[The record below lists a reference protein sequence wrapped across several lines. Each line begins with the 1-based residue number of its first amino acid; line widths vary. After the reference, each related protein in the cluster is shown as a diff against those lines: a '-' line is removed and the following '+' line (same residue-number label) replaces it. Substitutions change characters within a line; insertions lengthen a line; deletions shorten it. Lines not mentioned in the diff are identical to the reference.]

1 VLHWRVTDFQPSSL
15 TAGFGSVWAADY
27 RWPVLVRIDPAT
39 RRGEIFASF
48 PASDAAAAGPD
59 WQPGPAAIAAGAGA
73 VWLALPDRRQVLRVA
88 PASRELLV
96 IDLPFG
102 AAEIAAGP
110 DGIFAVS
117 PPGDGRLAA
126 VSPAGQVTIA
136 PVGRSLQL
144 VAAAGRL
151 AWTVDDAAAAVIA
164 VDAGTLAPVA
174 TFPHLAGPGAL
185 VARGDLA
192 WYACTREIEIHGA
205 DGSTE
210 RAALWPGGPVID
222 LLRLDA
228 ATGEQATLGQLGGDI
243 AVLAG
248 DGLWVGGPIA
258 DPADESA
265 DDPADDPADEPG
277 DDAGAQDPVTSLRH
291 YDLAGALLSSL
302 SLPGQIDELAVCG
315 SQLWVS
321 GFRRSRQADVLTV
334 LDADGTLAGEADL
347 DGVDITPWYTPPEP
361 PVHYRPGEFAELAR
375 AAVEAALTGP
385 RQSVSRFGDT
395 GLEPP
400 VNAAFSLAE
409 TGLRSSPDG
418 YEITVTFRWEGED
431 DLLGFACPVEQDD
444 DWPATPE
451 EAGGAVCS
459 YLEENLMA
467 SAYGVQNAARETD
480 DRVTWLHWEAPAG
493 SAPE

>member
-48 PASDAAAAGPD
+48 PPSDAAAAGPH
-59 WQPGPAAIAAGAGA
+59 WQPGPAVIAAGAGA
-73 VWLALPDRRQVLRVA
+73 VWLALPDRGQVLRVD
-88 PASRELLV
+88 PASAELLA
-96 IDLPFG
+96 IELPFG
-102 AAEIAAGP
+102 PAEIAAGP

-126 VSPAGQVTIA
+126 ISPAGQVTVA
-136 PVGRSLQL
+136 PAGRSLQL

-151 AWTVDDAAAAVIA
+151 VWTVDDAAATVIA
-164 VDAGTLAPVA
+164 LDAGSLAQVA
-174 TFPHLAGPGAL
+174 AFPYLASPGAL

-192 WYACTREIEIHGA
+192 WYACTREIEIPGA

-210 RAALWPGGPVID
+210 RAALWSGGPAID

-243 AVLAG
+243 AVLSG
-248 DGLWVGGPIA
+248 DGLWVGGPVA
-258 DPADESA
+258 DPL
-265 DDPADDPADEPG
+265 DDPGADPG
-277 DDAGAQDPVTSLRH
+277 DALEQDPVTSLRH
-291 YDLAGALLSSL
+291 YDLAGALLGSL
-302 SLPGQIDELAVCG
+302 SLPGQIDELASCG
-315 SQLWVS
+315 GQLWAS
-321 GFRRSRQADVLTV
+321 GFRRSRQADVLSV

-347 DGVDITPWYTPPEP
+347 TGLDVTPWYTPPEP
-361 PVHYRPGEFAELAR
+361 AVRYPPGEFAELAR
-375 AAVEAALTGP
+375 GAVETALTEPG
-385 RQSVSRFGDT
+385 QSVSRFGDT

-400 VNAAFSLAE
+400 VDAAFSLAG
-409 TGLRSSPDG
+409 TGVRSSPDG

-451 EAGGAVCS
+451 EAAGAVFI
-459 YLEENLMA
+459 YLEENLKA
-467 SAYGVQNAARETD
+467 AGYGLENAAREPD
-480 DRVTWLHWEAPAG
+480 GEVTWLHWDAPG
-493 SAPE
+493 EPAPE

>member
-1 VLHWRVTDFQPSSL
+1 VLDWRVTDFQPSSL
-15 TAGFGSVWAADY
+15 TAGFGSVWAADS
-27 RWPVLVRIDPAT
+27 RLPVLVRIDPDT

-48 PASDAAAAGPD
+48 PASDPATAAAGPH
-59 WQPGPAAIAAGAGA
+59 WQPGPAAITAGAGA
-73 VWLALPDRRQVLRVA
+73 VWLALPDRGQVLRVD
-88 PASRELLV
+88 PASAELLA

-102 AAEIAAGP
+102 SAEIAAGP
-110 DGIFAVS
+110 DGVFAVS

-126 VSPAGQVTIA
+126 ISPDGQVTVA

-151 AWTVDDAAAAVIA
+151 VWTVDDAVATVIA
-164 VDAGTLAPVA
+164 LDAGSLAQVA
-174 TFPHLAGPGAL
+174 AFPYLASPGVL

-192 WYACTREIEIHGA
+192 WYACTREIEIPGA

-210 RAALWPGGPVID
+210 RAALWSGGPAVD

-228 ATGEQATLGQLGGDI
+228 ATGEQSTLGQLGGDI
-243 AVLAG
+243 AVLSG
-248 DGLWVGGPIA
+248 DGLWVGGPVA
-258 DPADESA
+258 DPL
-265 DDPADDPADEPG
+265 DDPGTYLE
-277 DDAGAQDPVTSLRH
+277 DALEQDPVTSLRH
-291 YDLAGALLSSL
+291 YDLAGALLGSL
-302 SLPGQIDELAVCG
+302 SLPGQIDELASCG
-315 SQLWVS
+315 GQLWVG

-347 DGVDITPWYTPPEP
+347 TGLDVTPWYTPPEP
-361 PVHYRPGEFAELAR
+361 AVRYPPGEFAELAR
-375 AAVEAALTGP
+375 GAVEAALTGP

-400 VNAAFSLAE
+400 VDAAFSLAG
-409 TGLRSSPDG
+409 TGVRSSPDG

-451 EAGGAVCS
+451 EAAGAVCI
-459 YLEENLMA
+459 YLEENLQA
-467 SAYGVQNAARETD
+467 AGYGLANAAREPAD
-480 DRVTWLHWEAPAG
+480 GVTWLHWEAPG
-493 SAPE
+493 DSAPE